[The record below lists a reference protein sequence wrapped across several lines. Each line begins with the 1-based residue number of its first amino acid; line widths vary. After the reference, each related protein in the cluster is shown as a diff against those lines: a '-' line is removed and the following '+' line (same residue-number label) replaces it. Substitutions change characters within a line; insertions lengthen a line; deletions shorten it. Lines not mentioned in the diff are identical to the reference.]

1 MVVFVTPFATNWSK
15 CLLDFCWGEF
25 SQELSQ
31 INEKSSKFAINRS
44 HVNFIPHCNFKK
56 FFSPGHHQNWLYGDV
71 MRNGNMA
78 AKGRQAI
85 QSIFRAL
92 FVA

>member
-1 MVVFVTPFATNWSK
+1 MFSAHENNATTTNFATVTKDPLRTTEVSHPS
-15 CLLDFCWGEF
+15 EF
-25 SQELSQ
+25 APTEFAPTSNQ
-31 INEKSSKFAINRS
+31 IAI
-44 HVNFIPHCNFKK
+44 
-56 FFSPGHHQNWLYGDV
+56 SPGHHQNWLYGDV